1 MCRDVDARDFGLG
14 LLMMIK
20 IRKINF
26 STIQYPPVIVCMGV
40 CVCEGG
46 KNTKFAS
53 VVCMAICKKRRTIYV
68 GYKISANWMGAKTM
82 KLLMYMYIGTNVYQ
96 RFDGDGGERIR
107 FVFYKMNEFMFM
119 RLLIMLGFSYSKYQL
134 YVCIKCVKWKYLFI
148 NERTNERSKERT
160 LLKAKHFR
168 KAA

>member
-46 KNTKFAS
+46 EKHKVRFS
-53 VVCMAICKKRRTIYV
+53 CMYGNMQEKENYIC
-68 GYKISANWMGAKTM
+68 G
-82 KLLMYMYIGTNVYQ
+82 L
-96 RFDGDGGERIR
+96 
-107 FVFYKMNEFMFM
+107 
-119 RLLIMLGFSYSKYQL
+119 
-134 YVCIKCVKWKYLFI
+134 
-148 NERTNERSKERT
+148 
-160 LLKAKHFR
+160 
-168 KAA
+168 